1 MLPLLNYLR
10 GNILFQLDKP
20 KGIMCALFR
29 NKGIILEEKFSNK
42 NEYLDLQD
50 IGWII
55 MNYEN
60 KTYLNLKIYLNIVG
74 ITNDLLLI
82 HPGYLLREHKRMLM
96 YMLKKK

>member
-1 MLPLLNYLR
+1 
-10 GNILFQLDKP
+10 
-20 KGIMCALFR
+20 
-29 NKGIILEEKFSNK
+29 
-42 NEYLDLQD
+42 
-50 IGWII
+50 

-82 HPGYLLREHKRMLM
+82 HAGYLLREHKRVLM

>member
-1 MLPLLNYLR
+1 
-10 GNILFQLDKP
+10 
-20 KGIMCALFR
+20 
-29 NKGIILEEKFSNK
+29 
-42 NEYLDLQD
+42 
-50 IGWII
+50 